1 MLAARACRL
10 STQLLRHGRVVLRQL
25 PSFRLCFPRFVA
37 AVPSPAAADP
47 GAPNNAALASEAD
60 FHAVAETTLEHIE
73 TVVGALDECI
83 EDGFDLSLAM
93 GVLTLKL
100 GPKGTYVINKQTP
113 NRQLWWSSPVSGP
126 RRYNWDASARR
137 WKNSRDGHDM
147 LAELKTELSRLTGQE
162 LPLG

>member
-1 MLAARACRL
+1 
-10 STQLLRHGRVVLRQL
+10 
-25 PSFRLCFPRFVA
+25 
-37 AVPSPAAADP
+37 
-47 GAPNNAALASEAD
+47 
-60 FHAVAETTLEHIE
+60 
-73 TVVGALDECI
+73 VVGALDECI

-126 RRYNWDASARR
+126 KRYNWDTSARR